1 MHGLVGV
8 LTTLRRPAQDSSGRF
23 VFGRINPG
31 RAVETGGDEPLVE

>member
-8 LTTLRRPAQDSSGRF
+8 LTTLRPAQDSSGRF